1 MIPREPTFSLD
12 WAPDAVIVT
21 SPDRTIVHLNPR
33 AEHLFGY
40 RCGEVAERPLEMLI
54 VEGLP
59 RVAATAALQQT
70 SRRVLCVHRD
80 GTRFTGAARWRPVPA
95 TAGAYLVFSI
105 REAAGRAGR
114 SRSGGPANTRPRRD
128 LDLLTLFTHDVR
140 QSLQAIQFLCDQL
153 TDKAPD
159 HASTIGEIVGAIGR
173 LVERLGRV
181 GSLEL
186 SPAPEPFEIGPLLG
200 ELARELDPVAEQ
212 KGIALRV
219 DDSSERLTTDPLL
232 FRELLHNLMSNAVR
246 YTDAGRVEV
255 RCRPAGSSLRIEIA
269 DTGIGIEPSEL
280 DAMLDERGTRRPTLG
295 LAIVR
300 QLAERLGCAIEAE
313 SEPGRGS
320 CFTVVAPRD
329 GDGRSA
335 P

>member
-80 GTRFTGAARWRPVPA
+80 GTRFAAAARWRPAPS
-95 TAGAYLVFSI
+95 TAGSYMVLSV
-105 REAAGRAGR
+105 REAATAERRGTFPSDDSPDEP
-114 SRSGGPANTRPRRD
+114 SRGD

-140 QSLQAIQFLCDQL
+140 QSLQAIQFICDTL
-153 TDKAPD
+153 DDKAPD
-159 HASTIGEIVGAIGR
+159 QAATIGEIVAAIGR
-173 LVERLGRV
+173 LLDRLGRV
-181 GSLEL
+181 GNLDL
-186 SPAPEPFEIGPLLG
+186 SPAPEPSPGGPLLG
-200 ELARELDPVAEQ
+200 ELAPALGAVAAQ
-212 KGIALRV
+212 NGIALLV
-219 DDSSERLTTDPLL
+219 DDSSERRTTPPVL
-232 FRELLHNLMSNAVR
+232 FRELLHNLMSNAIR
-246 YTDAGRVEV
+246 YTASGRVEV
-255 RCRPAGSSLRIEIA
+255 RCRAGGPSLRIEIA
-269 DTGIGIEPSEL
+269 DTGPGFEPSGL
-280 DAMLDERGTRRPTLG
+280 DAVLAERSTRASTLG

-300 QLAERLGCAIEAE
+300 QLAERLGCAIEIDSA
-313 SEPGRGS
+313 PGRGS
-320 CFTVVAPRD
+320 CFTVVAPRA
-329 GDGRSA
+329 GV
-335 P
+335 